1 MRCGNWLVRLLT
13 SVSRVEGRSEDL
25 RELAAS
31 EVVARILYAK
41 SHFSRER
48 MRAKPG
54 AFDPS
59 PYTELSGIHVTG
71 LADPVIW
78 EIARNTLRDQ
88 PGRNTIYARADVP
101 VEQFLEQ
108 KLRAVLDDKPFKRHA
123 SVVDWPEIADRDQ
136 RKERWKEICLALSES
151 PQVQLVLPPTPVVLQ
166 ERN

>member
-1 MRCGNWLVRLLT
+1 M
-13 SVSRVEGRSEDL
+13 RVEGRSEDP
-25 RELAAS
+25 RELTPG
-31 EVVARILYAK
+31 EVVARILYTK

-48 MRAKPG
+48 KRPKPG
-54 AFDPS
+54 AFNPS

-78 EIARNTLRDQ
+78 EIARNTMRDH

-123 SVVDWPEIADRDQ
+123 SVVGWPIIADQDQ

-151 PQVQLVLPPTPVVLQ
+151 PQVQLVLPATPVVPR
-166 ERN
+166 E

>member
-1 MRCGNWLVRLLT
+1 MRCGNWLVRLLRRLL
-13 SVSRVEGRSEDL
+13 RVEGRSEDP
-25 RELAAS
+25 RELTPG
-31 EVVARILYAK
+31 EVVARILYTK

-48 MRAKPG
+48 KRPKPG
-54 AFDPS
+54 AFNPS

-78 EIARNTLRDQ
+78 EIARNTMRDH

-101 VEQFLEQ
+101 VKQFLEQ

-123 SVVDWPEIADRDQ
+123 SVVGWPIIADQDQ

-151 PQVQLVLPPTPVVLQ
+151 PQVQLVLPQTPVVLR
-166 ERN
+166 E